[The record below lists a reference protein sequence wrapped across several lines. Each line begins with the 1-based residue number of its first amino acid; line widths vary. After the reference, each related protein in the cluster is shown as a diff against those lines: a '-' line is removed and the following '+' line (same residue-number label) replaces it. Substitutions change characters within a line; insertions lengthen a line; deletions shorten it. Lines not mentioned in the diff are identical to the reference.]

1 MTKHTGGK
9 GEWEWVVKGQNIV
22 TANGEIGI
30 AKVYDNIG
38 QPREANARLIAAA
51 PELLAACENI
61 LTPFGGGEIVITEV
75 VGENKHIRSTT
86 EIKDAIRKARG
97 E

>member
-1 MTKHTGGK
+1 MTKHIGGE
-9 GEWEWVVKGQNIV
+9 GEWKWVVKGQNIV

-38 QPREANARLIAAA
+38 QPRKVHAALIAASPLMLKA
-51 PELLAACENI
+51 LEDLIDCNTGTEGYNNWIAAQ
-61 LTPFGGGEIVITEV
+61 EIV
-75 VGENKHIRSTT
+75 
-86 EIKDAIRKARG
+86 RKAKG